1 MKGLFVSRG
10 VKRQLSFFLIVLC
23 GVIAYNYVATRQIEN
38 TVVNSSVQ
46 ERERAFMQK
55 RSEYIKNHGETS
67 MADQEITQELAFRR
81 GHALMN
87 SSSSYQSVEEQDL
100 EQSVK

>member
-1 MKGLFVSRG
+1 MSRS

-23 GVIAYNYVATRQIEN
+23 GVIAYNYVATRQIEH

-55 RSEYIKNHGETS
+55 RAEYIKNHGETS
-67 MADQEITQELAFRR
+67 MADQEIKQELAFRR
-81 GHALMN
+81 ALFLIN
-87 SSSSYQSVEEQDL
+87 SSSSYQSAKEQDL
-100 EQSVK
+100 EKFVK

>member
-1 MKGLFVSRG
+1 MSRS

-23 GVIAYNYVATRQIEN
+23 GVIAYNYVATRQIEH

-55 RSEYIKNHGETS
+55 RAEYIKNHGETS
-67 MADQEITQELAFRR
+67 MAEQEMTQELAFRS

-87 SSSSYQSVEEQDL
+87 NSSSYQRVEEQDL
-100 EQSVK
+100 EKFVK

>member
-1 MKGLFVSRG
+1 MSRS

-23 GVIAYNYVATRQIEN
+23 GFITYNYIATRQAEN
-38 TVVNSSVQ
+38 MELNSNVQ
-46 ERERAFMQK
+46 ERERAFMLK
-55 RSEYIKNHGETS
+55 RAEYIKNHGETS
-67 MADQEITQELAFRR
+67 IAEQELHQELAFKS

-87 SSSSYQSVEEQDL
+87 SSSSYQSVEKQEL